1 MATYKGIQGYT
12 VQKLA
17 TDPTASEAAGQLW
30 YNSDSGAFKISAG
43 SAGAWASGGNMNT
56 ARSQEGAAG
65 NSNTAALIFGG
76 ALPSAAD
83 VTESYNGTAW
93 TELNDLN
100 NARTELV
107 GMGTQT
113 AALAAGG
120 SPPANAGYTESWDGT
135 SWTTKNVLSRGS
147 ATPQAS
153 AYAAG
158 AGSTTSALFFG
169 GDEGPNTSA
178 LCESFNGTS
187 WTEVGDL
194 TTARSYMAGAGTSND
209 SVITFG
215 GYPGPLAVTEEWNG
229 SAWTEVADLNTARQR
244 DMAACQG
251 TTTAS
256 LCFGGDASPDHLTVT
271 EKWDGT
277 SWTEVADLATGVN
290 DSGGAGVQS
299 SAISAGGVNA
309 PSPVGVVTTEEW
321 DDPVYT
327 IKTVTV
333 S

>member
-1 MATYKGIQGYT
+1 MATYKGIQGYS
-12 VQKLA
+12 VQKLSS
-17 TDPTASEAAGQLW
+17 DPTASEAAGQLW
-30 YNSDSGAFKISAG
+30 YNSSTGAYKISVG
-43 SAGAWASGGNMNT
+43 SAGAWASGADINT

-65 NSNTAALIFGG
+65 ISNSSALIFGG
-76 ALPSAAD
+76 AVPFLGGD
-83 VTESYNGTAW
+83 VIGTII
-93 TELNDLN
+93 
-100 NARTELV
+100 
-107 GMGTQT
+107 
-113 AALAAGG
+113 GG
-120 SPPANAGYTESWDGT
+120 SPPSTAGYTESWNGT
-135 SWTTKNVLSRGS
+135 SWTSKNVLSRGS
-147 ATPQAS
+147 ASPAAS

-169 GDEGPNTSA
+169 GDEGPNTTA
-178 LCESFNGTS
+178 LCEQFDGTN
-187 WTEVGDL
+187 WTEVGNL
-194 TTARSYMAGAGTSND
+194 TTARSYMVGAGTSNA

-215 GYPGPLAVTEEWNG
+215 GYPGPLDVTEEWNG
-229 SAWTEVADLNTARQR
+229 SSWTEVADLNTARQR

-309 PSPVGVVTTEEW
+309 PSPVGVVGTEEW
-321 DDPVYT
+321 TDPVYT